1 MFDLKSYKK
10 YFKGEMNLN
19 GVLFDFN
26 GTLLFDGKLQD
37 ESWHEFL
44 NQKTGREISDEEF
57 HEHMNAPTEIEAL
70 SYFVGKEL
78 SQAQAEA
85 LEEEKEIIYRAKCV
99 ALGEDFQL
107 APGLP
112 DFLDALKKNN
122 IPFNLATASVVSN
135 VKFFFDKLDLGK
147 WFKFDYVI
155 HKDGKILSKPAPDMY
170 LKAAEVIGLQVPD
183 CVIFEDSRMGM
194 KAAKTAHAK
203 KIIGVMSSHDEE
215 TLKSYGASEVIADY
229 TDVDRILKF
238 ILEDNN

>member
-1 MFDLKSYKK
+1 M
-10 YFKGEMNLN
+10 N

-44 NQKTGREISDEEF
+44 NQKTGRKISDAEF

-70 SYFVGKEL
+70 SYFMEKQL

-85 LEEEKEIIYRAKCV
+85 LEEEKEIIYRAKCI
-99 ALGEDFQL
+99 ALGDKFQL

-112 DFLDALKKNN
+112 DFLDELKKNK
-122 IPFNLATASVVSN
+122 IPFNLATASVISN
-135 VKFFFDKLDLGK
+135 VKFFFERLDLDK
-147 WFKFDYVI
+147 WFNFDYVI

-170 LKAAEVIGLQVPD
+170 LKAAEVIGLQVSD
-183 CVIFEDSRMGM
+183 CTIFEDSRMGI

-215 TLKSYGASEVIADY
+215 TLKSYGASEFIKDY
-229 TDVDRILKF
+229 TDVDKIMKF
-238 ILEDNN
+238 VLEGEN